1 MTDEGAVGA
10 AVVGALPD
18 AAPVSG
24 VERILQ
30 GFSSESF
37 VVSTAVGLVVAKVG
51 LPWSD
56 LDKWRAAAAGLEL
69 ARDEGV
75 PAPEMLAFV
84 DSVPE
89 LDGRILRIYRFIEG
103 VTPRPESSSSAFF
116 VQLGA
121 ALRRLHS
128 IGLPQFT
135 ARIGRGGFDRWS
147 DFVTHRWDAVVE
159 RCEVAGVDAA
169 LIADARA
176 ESTGLALDVD
186 EVVRPVLCH
195 RDLYLDNVLVDDDGA
210 LVALL
215 DFDIVEAW
223 DPVVDFFKAE
233 WFIFEPNPSARHPFF
248 DGYLDGDALPPMF
261 DERLRLVS
269 IVELVNHAANW
280 RIQGQVE
287 IADVALARL
296 SALLE
301 H

>member
-1 MTDEGAVGA
+1 MIDEGAVGA
-10 AVVGALPD
+10 AVAGALID
-18 AAPVSG
+18 AVPVTG

-37 VVSTAVGLVVAKVG
+37 VVGTAVGPVVAKVG

-56 LDKWRAAAAGLEL
+56 LDKWRAAAVGLEL
-69 ARDEGV
+69 ARARGV
-75 PAPEMLAFV
+75 PAPEPLAFL

-89 LDGRILRIYRFIEG
+89 LEGRILRIYRFIEG
-103 VTPRPESSSSAFF
+103 VTPRPESSSTAFF

-128 IGLPQFT
+128 IALPQFT
-135 ARIGRGGFDRWS
+135 ARVGRQGFDRWS
-147 DFVTHRWDAVVE
+147 DFLAHRWDAIVE

-169 LIADARA
+169 LIAAARA
-176 ESTGLALDVD
+176 EATRLALDVD
-186 EVVRPVLCH
+186 DVVRPVLCH

-233 WFIFEPNPSARHPFF
+233 WFIFEPNPAARDPFLA
-248 DGYLDGDALPPMF
+248 GYLADGAMPPMF
-261 DERLRLVS
+261 DDRLRLVS
-269 IVELVNHAANW
+269 IVELINHAANW
-280 RIQGQVE
+280 HIQGQVE
-287 IADVALARL
+287 IVDVALARL
-296 SALLE
+296 SVLLE
-301 H
+301 D